1 MKITQSYLRAA
12 HWLLPSPLTLAVLL
26 SVATFFM
33 AWSLTPVEVS
43 HARRAVELAEFWYLG
58 FWDLLAFAM
67 QMMLILVLGHALAL
81 TRPVDKLITLIVSHC
96 NTTSKSAFLVTLFTM
111 LIGLFNWGLGLIFGA
126 LLARKIGEK
135 AKAHGIGLNYALI
148 GACGYSCMM
157 VWHGG
162 LSGSAPL
169 KVAESNHFLSQTIG
183 QIPLSDT
190 LFSTMNLSACLLL
203 LLIIPA
209 VMAWMGRSKPQGL
222 ERLEGEIHAFKP
234 LMAHP
239 TGAERLDHSS
249 LLCRSFA
256 LVFLLIAVYT
266 AFIKPEQLTLNF
278 VDLNFVNFLLF
289 GLALWFLGTLST
301 FSQAVDEAIQGAS
314 GILVQFP
321 LYAGIAGIMKYSGL
335 IQVLSDF
342 IVDVASPQT
351 YALWAFMSAAVVNFF
366 VPSGGGQ
373 WAVQGP
379 ILTDA
384 ALTLGV
390 PYAQGVMAFA
400 YGDQLTNMVQPFW
413 ALPLLAITKLKAQDI
428 LPYTFVMMIAAMFI
442 FGFVLVVF

>member
-1 MKITQSYLRAA
+1 MNISQNYIRAA
-12 HWLLPSPLTLAVLL
+12 QWLLPSPLTLAVLL
-26 SVATFFM
+26 SFATFIM
-33 AWSLTPVEVS
+33 AWFLTPTTLGS
-43 HARRAVELAEFWYLG
+43 TQRAVEIVEFWYLG

-81 TRPVDKLITLIVSHC
+81 TKPVDRLISFIVSQC
-96 NTTSKSAFLVTLFTM
+96 NSSAKSAFLVTLFTM

-135 AKAHGIGLNYALI
+135 AKAKGIALNYALI

-169 KVAESNHFLSQTIG
+169 KVAEGNHFLYETIG
-183 QIPLSDT
+183 QIPLSET
-190 LFSTMNLSACLLL
+190 LFSTMNLTACLLL
-203 LLIIPA
+203 IIIIPCL
-209 VMAWMGRSKPQGL
+209 MAWMGRSKPQGL
-222 ERLEGEIHAFKP
+222 ERLEGEIHTFS
-234 LMAHP
+234 P
-239 TGAERLDHSS
+239 TTEENFGAQRLDHSA
-249 LLCRSFA
+249 LLCRLFA
-256 LVFLLIAVYT
+256 LVFLFIAFYI
-266 AFIKPEQLTLNF
+266 ALIKPEQFSLNF
-278 VDLNFVNFLLF
+278 MDLNFVNFMLF
-289 GLALWFLGTLST
+289 GLGLWFLGSLST
-301 FSQAVDEAIQGAS
+301 FNQAVDEAIQGAS

-321 LYAGIAGIMKYSGL
+321 LYAGIAGMMKYSGL
-335 IQVLSDF
+335 IQIFSDF

-351 YALWAFMSAAVVNFF
+351 YAIWAFMSAAAVNFF

-384 ALTLGV
+384 AFTLGV
-390 PYAQGVMAFA
+390 PYSQAIMAFS

-428 LPYTFVMMIAAMFI
+428 LPYTFVMMMAAAVI
-442 FGFVLVVF
+442 FGVVLVAF